1 MSYRV
6 LPKTGPDHTI
16 SYPVGVALERLLA
29 APAGSE
35 DRVRIRAD
43 EEAAGRI
50 RHARAGDVVTD
61 LPAMSVDALLA
72 GGDVELVVD
81 QAPAPLLEDEKDGE
95 A

>member
-16 SYPVGVALERLLA
+16 SYPIGAALDRLLS

-35 DRVRIRAD
+35 ARVQIRLE

-50 RHARAGDVVTD
+50 RHVHAGDVVD
-61 LPAMSVDALLA
+61 DIPVGSLDALLE
-72 GGDVELVVD
+72 GGDIERVD
-81 QAPAPLLEDEKDGE
+81 DAAPAVHEEGGE
-95 A
+95 E